1 MSRDA
6 VGWYNWW
13 REMRG
18 LFLVA
23 SFFFFFFP
31 MKYVAR
37 SLAESAGSGII
48 GGPEKRQ
55 KVGKNSL
62 RE

>member
-1 MSRDA
+1 MERNEGIISGRI
-6 VGWYNWW
+6 
-13 REMRG
+13 
-18 LFLVA
+18 
-23 SFFFFFFP
+23 FFFFP

>member
-13 REMRG
+13 REMKE

-31 MKYVAR
+31 MKYV
-37 SLAESAGSGII
+37 AESAGSGII

>member
-13 REMRG
+13 REMKE

-23 SFFFFFFP
+23 SFFFFP
-31 MKYVAR
+31 MKCV
-37 SLAESAGSGII
+37 AESAGSGII